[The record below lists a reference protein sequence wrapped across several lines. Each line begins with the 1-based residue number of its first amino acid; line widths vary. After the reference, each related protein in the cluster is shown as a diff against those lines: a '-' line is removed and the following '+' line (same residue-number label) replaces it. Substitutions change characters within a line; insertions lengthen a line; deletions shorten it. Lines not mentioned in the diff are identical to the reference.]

1 MSETEKVEHGRLEHV
16 EQTSAG
22 SRPDE
27 AYEEQRSSWEAAK
40 ASPKAIL
47 CCIVMSLSPLVT
59 GFDNIIIG
67 LVTAMPAFQAVYGDV
82 TGVIPAQWLSLWTS
96 MVAVGVITGAMFSG
110 PMSDRWGCR
119 VPVFIGGII
128 AVAGSIICAF
138 ADEFDVL
145 QHRRILFLFAKI
157 IVGLGMGFMLPASQT
172 YISEVAPVE
181 LKGPLLSAYTLSM
194 VCGQV
199 IAVAGVN
206 ARITIFTRMA
216 YRLLLAIET
225 IPTGFAALTP
235 WFIPES
241 PSFFVKHGHLPK
253 AIAAYTRLFSE
264 AQAEPAVQR
273 LARALEH
280 EPAVQESA
288 EAPTFQECFHSSNW
302 RRTRIVCYANMLQS
316 FVGMAMIQNATY
328 FFQLGGMSAQNSLN
342 VTTASLCLLIP
353 AVLLSWYLMGHLG
366 RRTILLYAT
375 SVIMGLWLAVGVGGC
390 FGTTTAFWFVGCA
403 IVVINFVYGLGVGS
417 VYPVVAAETSTLRLR
432 AKTQALGFA
441 VQFIVTWVFQYVV
454 PYMYSPSEG
463 NLGGKVGFIFGGL
476 SAIALVV
483 IFFEIPEMKGLRVEE
498 LDARFEQR
506 LPTRTFQ
513 RAVNPQAEAKDGIY
527 TLRTG

>member
-1 MSETEKVEHGRLEHV
+1 MGETEKVEQDVLEVV
-16 EQTSAG
+16 EQTSPG
-22 SRPDE
+22 SKTDE
-27 AYEEQRSSWEAAK
+27 SYDEQRSPWEAAK
-40 ASPKAIL
+40 ASPKAII
-47 CCIVMSLSPLVT
+47 CCTIMSLSPLVT

-67 LVTAMPAFQAVYGDV
+67 LVTAMPAFQMVYGEAS
-82 TGVIPAQWLSLWTS
+82 GVIPAQWLSLWTS
-96 MVAVGVITGAMFSG
+96 MVAVGVIIGAMLSG

-119 VPVFIGGII
+119 VPVLIGGFI

-138 ADEFDVL
+138 ADELEVL
-145 QHRRILFLFAKI
+145 QNRRILFLFAKI

-206 ARITIFTRMA
+206 ARITIFSRMA
-216 YRLLLAIET
+216 YRLLLAIEA
-225 IPTGFAALTP
+225 IPTGFAALAP
-235 WFIPES
+235 CFIPES
-241 PSFFVKHGHLPK
+241 PNFFVKRGNIPK
-253 AIAAYTRLFSE
+253 AITAYTRLFSE
-264 AQAEPAVQR
+264 AQAEPTVQR

-280 EPAVQESA
+280 ERGVQESA
-288 EAPTFQECFHSSNW
+288 EAPSFQECFHGANW

-353 AVLLSWYLMGHLG
+353 ALLLSWYLMGRLG
-366 RRTILLYAT
+366 RRTILLCAT
-375 SVIMGLWLAVGVGGC
+375 SVIMVLWMAVGVGGC

-403 IVVINFVYGLGVGS
+403 IVVTNFVYGLGVGS
-417 VYPVVAAETSTLRLR
+417 VYPVVAAETSALRLR

-441 VQFIVTWVFQYVV
+441 VQFVVSWVFQYVV
-454 PYMYSPSEG
+454 PYMYSPAEG
-463 NLGGKVGFIFGGL
+463 HLGGKVGFIFSGL
-476 SAIALVV
+476 SAIALAV

-513 RAVNPQAEAKDGIY
+513 RAVVSQAEA
-527 TLRTG
+527 